1 MTLSEARRLT
11 GLTQKA
17 LAEAADCSPSDIA
30 DLERGKNKN
39 PSHVLVTSIV
49 RAFQQRG
56 LAGLSSEDLFP
67 VEQKAAS

>member
-17 LAEAADCSPSDIA
+17 LAEAADCSPADIV

-39 PSHVLVTSIV
+39 PSHALVIKIV
-49 RAFQQRG
+49 RAFQQHG
-56 LAGLSSEDLFP
+56 LAGLTAEDLFP
-67 VEQKAAS
+67 VSVAS